1 MQEPFKSFNHA
12 AMKIEWARRSIQ
24 QFQLAA
30 TAWIE
35 HCSSPVQLGENLG
48 GVGYSLVVGVEM
60 PPWVPLWAGDICN
73 NLRSS
78 LDFAWMGLVRAANP
92 GSNDKKTL
100 PITDNRKGLLA
111 TINKA
116 PIGDAL
122 ERATILLADNIR
134 PHKDFADGGNVNIVE
149 LNDLSNW
156 NKHNLLLA
164 GYAVTELKNVKIGNI
179 QIGTL
184 RNGGRGV
191 VIDFAGLSKS
201 PELIYEG
208 KPKIDIIFAQGG
220 AIRGGPILTA
230 LANFHD
236 SCLEALNAFRDAFP
250 APDPGDLVG

>member
-24 QFQLAA
+24 QFQLAV
-30 TAWIE
+30 TGWVE
-35 HCSSPVQLGENLG
+35 HCDSPVQLAENLG

-100 PITDNRKGLLA
+100 PIADNRKGLLA

-116 PIGDAL
+116 PIGGAL
-122 ERATILLADNIR
+122 ETATILLAENIR
-134 PHKDFADGGNVNIVE
+134 PHKDFADGGNVNIAE

-191 VIDFAGLSKS
+191 IINFAGHIKS
-201 PELIYEG
+201 AELIYEG
-208 KPKIDIIFAQGG
+208 KPMIDIIFAQGN
-220 AIRGGPILTA
+220 AIKGRSILTT
-230 LANFHD
+230 LADFHD
-236 SCLEALNAFRDAFP
+236 SCLEALNAFRGAFP
-250 APDPGDLVG
+250 DPAAGDLIG